1 MSLPTLSLTW
11 QYALNQF
18 VAPQGTILTTNRRL
32 LRTIK
37 DVLLAFAT
45 NPPTIGYSSNGTA
58 PGTGTAGDGVDR
70 WTVDGDVIWGN
81 AGSAHSW
88 FVFRM
93 AQVGATF
100 DLLISCEGSS
110 GTGQTLTVVG
120 SYTGFSGGTSTARP
134 TATDEFIICAG
145 LAALG
150 GTEPGVGFRFHVL
163 YPTAGTQIRFVC
175 YSSGTLV
182 CGFML
187 GVASVP
193 SGITWTTPFWG
204 YVTTGAATIFDASG
218 SGNWLSSGAKGRARG
233 NGGTMDLWFTGEGWA
248 NTNFAG
254 NIRIVTGN
262 DFAGGAQDLL
272 PIGLAS
278 ETAGSVGRVGQVVDV
293 WWGVSTNTNADT
305 FPNDASRQFV
315 MHGDMVW
322 PNDGS
327 IIQTT

>member
-11 QYALNQF
+11 QYAINQF

-37 DVLLAFAT
+37 NVLLAFAT
-45 NPPTIGYSSNGTA
+45 NAPTVNYSSNGTA

-70 WTVDGDVIWGN
+70 WSADSDVIWGN

-134 TATDEFIICAG
+134 TAADEFIISAG
-145 LAALG
+145 IGALP

-163 YPTAGTQIRFVC
+163 YPTDGKQIRIVN
-175 YSSGTLV
+175 YSSGAQV
-182 CGFML
+182 FGWML

-204 YVTTGAATIFDASG
+204 YITTTAATNLDTSA
-218 SGNWLSSGAKGRARG
+218 NWLTSGAKGKARG
-233 NGGTMDLWFTGEGWA
+233 NGGTMDLFFTGEGWGS
-248 NTNFAG
+248 TSFAG
-254 NIRIVTGN
+254 NVRIVSGN